1 MGSHTCTLLQRDVST
16 RTRIRTKRDV
26 VTLPLVAANC
36 HRIHQLESGVDIG
49 VRHHP
54 YQQAAIVVKVSQVLV
69 VASPERQQ
77 QRPHGINRRVDSR
90 KDNIIGRPAAPV
102 RPPLQHPHARVAA
115 SWKIILVCV
124 ACNRPMPTG
133 QILRSYSPPCVRIEI
148 LGIGQCV
155 QCTTLRAE
163 LHHRRPVGVETSAIG
178 ADIHFVERIVK
189 QPCQQQ
195 AVRANV
201 GDDV

>member
-1 MGSHTCTLLQRDVST
+1 MGSHSCTFLQRDVSA
-16 RTRIRTKRDV
+16 RARIRTQRDV
-26 VTLPLVAANC
+26 VTLPLVAIDGNSVN
-36 HRIHQLESGVDIG
+36 QLESGVHIG
-49 VRHHP
+49 VVHHTH
-54 YQQAAIVVKVSQVLV
+54 QQTAIVVEIGQVLV

-133 QILRSYSPPCVRIEI
+133 QIHRSYSPPCVRIEI
-148 LGIGQCV
+148 LSIRQRIERTAV
-155 QCTTLRAE
+155 CTE

-178 ADIHFVERIVK
+178 ADIHLVERIVK
-189 QPCQQQ
+189 QPCQQ
-195 AVRANV
+195 
-201 GDDV
+201 